1 MILPTKRLGPERAML
16 TIGAE
21 ILSLLV
27 EPKTV
32 SRLWN
37 ELSNAMSAR
46 TSTRIVSYDWF
57 ILTLDLLYMLGS
69 IEIDHGKIRR
79 FNQ

>member
-1 MILPTKRLGPERAML
+1 MILPTKRLGPERAMI

-21 ILSLLV
+21 ILGLLM

-37 ELSNAMSAR
+37 ELSHIR
-46 TSTRIVSYDWF
+46 GERSTTHTISYDWF
-57 ILTLDLLYMLGS
+57 VLTLDLLYMLGS
-69 IEIDHGKIRR
+69 IEMDHGKIRR
-79 FNQ
+79 VRQ

>member
-1 MILPTKRLGPERAML
+1 MILPTKHLGPERAML

-21 ILSLLV
+21 ILKLLT

-37 ELSNAMSAR
+37 ELSRALSER
-46 TSTRIVSYDWF
+46 SSVRIITYDWF
-57 ILTLDLLYMLGS
+57 ILTLDLLYIVGS
-69 IEIDHGKIRR
+69 IEMIHGRIQRT
-79 FNQ
+79 NQ